1 MFTPKLRHII
11 YMIERNPSDPRYKI
25 DYSKKV
31 FVYKNL
37 HKDCWSI
44 KQDGLVKAH
53 TEEVRMWDCAF
64 QVNAKGRAKVLEE
77 KRKNVHAGI
86 KGYLD
91 DFHGVDPADLGKEVT
106 YNPYKYDSFV
116 DNHRFDTLMVKY
128 DTIWEN
134 KNKIEDYVNGVI
146 NLPEKENRDKK
157 NNEHIRKL
165 IVSDSEYKILN
176 NTYESLIQKIKNS
189 RDCWLIKKKL

>member
-1 MFTPKLRHII
+1 
-11 YMIERNPSDPRYKI
+11 MIERNPSDPRYKI

-64 QVNAKGRAKVLEE
+64 QVNAKGRQKVLDEQ
-77 KRKNVHAGI
+77 RKNVHAGI
-86 KGYLD
+86 KGYID
-91 DFHGVDPADLGKEVT
+91 NDQQVPSGVEVT

-116 DNHRFDTLMVKY
+116 DKATELPIYSSLFTTL
-128 DTIWEN
+128 T
-134 KNKIEDYVNGVI
+134 KNKVVA
-146 NLPEKENRDKK
+146 
-157 NNEHIRKL
+157 
-165 IVSDSEYKILN
+165 V
-176 NTYESLIQKIKNS
+176 
-189 RDCWLIKKKL
+189 

>member
-1 MFTPKLRHII
+1 
-11 YMIERNPSDPRYKI
+11 MIERNQDDPRYKI

-64 QVNAKGRAKVLEE
+64 QVNAKGRQKVLDEQ
-77 KRKNVHAGI
+77 RKNVHAGI
-86 KGYLD
+86 KGYID
-91 DFHGVDPADLGKEVT
+91 NDQQVPSGVEVT

-116 DNHRFDTLMVKY
+116 DKATELPIYSSQFTTL
-128 DTIWEN
+128 T
-134 KNKIEDYVNGVI
+134 KNKVVA
-146 NLPEKENRDKK
+146 
-157 NNEHIRKL
+157 
-165 IVSDSEYKILN
+165 V
-176 NTYESLIQKIKNS
+176 
-189 RDCWLIKKKL
+189 

>member
-1 MFTPKLRHII
+1 MKFFLVFAPKLRHII

-25 DYSKKV
+25 DYSRKV

-64 QVNAKGRAKVLEE
+64 QVNAKGRQKVLDEQ
-77 KRKNVHAGI
+77 RKNVHAGI
-86 KGYLD
+86 KGYID
-91 DFHGVDPADLGKEVT
+91 NDQQVPSGVEVT

-116 DNHRFDTLMVKY
+116 DKATELPIYSSQFTTLTKHKV
-128 DTIWEN
+128 
-134 KNKIEDYVNGVI
+134 VAV
-146 NLPEKENRDKK
+146 
-157 NNEHIRKL
+157 
-165 IVSDSEYKILN
+165 
-176 NTYESLIQKIKNS
+176 
-189 RDCWLIKKKL
+189 